1 MKTKMKFLTA
11 ILCLFSFGIFA
22 QTTDEIVKKH
32 IDAIGGKDNWDKLK
46 SIRFETTVKAQGA
59 DIKITIVQIDKK
71 SMRQDINVMGMT
83 GYSILNITEGWN
95 YMPWRGQTKAEAM
108 TSDEVKNGQDDLNI
122 KDEFITYK
130 ELNKKLEFFGKD
142 DVDGTEC
149 FKLKMTDPNG
159 KETTFYIDP
168 TNYYVI
174 KQTKKEKTNGQETEN
189 STFFSDYKKQDAG
202 IVFPMS
208 MASNFGESQITKLEI
223 NPTIDESI
231 FKVSQ

>member
-1 MKTKMKFLTA
+1 MKTKIQFLTA
-11 ILCLFSFGIFA
+11 LLCFISIGLFA

-32 IDAIGGKDNWDKLK
+32 IDAIGGKENWDKLK
-46 SIRFETTVKAQGA
+46 SIRMESTIKAQGA
-59 DIKITIVQIDKK
+59 EVHITIVQVDKK
-71 SMRQDINVMGMT
+71 SMRQDISVMGMT
-83 GYSILNITEGWN
+83 GYMIVNNSDGWN

-108 TSDEVKNGQDDLNI
+108 TPDDVKNAQDQLDI

-130 ELNKKLEFFGKD
+130 ELNKKLESFGKD

-149 FKLKMTDPNG
+149 FKLKMTDMNG

-168 TNYYVI
+168 ANYYII
-174 KQTKKEKTNGQETEN
+174 KQTQKEKANGQETEN

-208 MASNFGESQITKLEI
+208 IASNFGESQITKLEI
-223 NPTIDESI
+223 NPNIDESI
-231 FKVSQ
+231 FKIGQ